1 MADLVLPKAIAL
13 FLLIVVGYL
22 LKGKFSDSASVT
34 TFRVFILTVALPA
47 TIFLSTIDIN
57 TQLNLWLLPSFA
69 LGVNLSLM
77 LAGTGLTW
85 LLLRSLKSP
94 KARALIL
101 LFPSLAPGLT
111 VYPFIEQFLGRSGL
125 AWVALADMGNK
136 IFVLIG
142 LYALAIYWFQQEAIL
157 PNTRPTAQWKTIGQ
171 FLFTEPVNAAI
182 VVGLVLASLHI
193 GTADLPLAV
202 LDVLQKLALCST
214 PLILFY
220 VGVSLNLKKLQF
232 GTLLLALLARAGVG
246 FLISAAAMTTL
257 RPSSVEEIAL
267 FTALPQASCSLW
279 PLLHATKINQ
289 QNQAESTVPFF
300 DLDFATALLALSFPF
315 SISMLLMIFTGGT
328 FFYDPFHLTAIGTGF
343 IILFLVLLITKNI
356 LKARYGSLPRILL
369 ARRVDP

>member
-1 MADLVLPKAIAL
+1 
-13 FLLIVVGYL
+13 
-22 LKGKFSDSASVT
+22 
-34 TFRVFILTVALPA
+34 
-47 TIFLSTIDIN
+47 
-57 TQLNLWLLPSFA
+57 
-69 LGVNLSLM
+69 
-77 LAGTGLTW
+77 
-85 LLLRSLKSP
+85 
-94 KARALIL
+94 
-101 LFPSLAPGLT
+101 
-111 VYPFIEQFLGRSGL
+111 
-125 AWVALADMGNK
+125 MGNK

-142 LYALAIYWFQQEAIL
+142 LYAFAIYWFQQEALL
-157 PNTRPTAQWKTIGQ
+157 PNTRPPAQWKTIGQ

-232 GTLLLALLARAGVG
+232 GTLLLALLARAGIG
-246 FLISAAAMTTL
+246 FLISAAAIALL
-257 RPSSVEEIAL
+257 RPSTVEEIAL

-289 QNQAESTVPFF
+289 QNQAESAVPFF

-315 SISMLLMIFTGGT
+315 SILMLLIIFTGGS
-328 FFYDPFHLTAIGTGF
+328 FFYNPFHLTASGTGL
-343 IILFLVLLITKNI
+343 IILFLGLLITKNT
-356 LKARYGSLPRILL
+356 LKARYGSLPGTLL